1 MQSNVNASL
10 AAMRRLAERA
20 GARIQADPRDFLP
33 ALVRLQEAPPSPL
46 GRRVLAATLIF
57 LVAVLLWAA
66 FGRLDIIAVADG
78 RLVPDTYVKIVQ
90 PIDSGVVKEILVKEG
105 EAVKTGQV
113 LMRMDAALSESDL
126 KSLTA
131 DDKNKRIAL
140 RRIDAQLAG
149 APFTQRADEPAELF
163 AQVYAQYLANRQAY
177 DNALAQERATLEKA
191 KHDLAAA
198 EQVRKKLAQTLP
210 HYRAQEAAYA
220 KLTKDGF
227 AGSLMFTDKQRE
239 RIEHEQDLRAQEEM
253 IASARSTIA
262 QEEKKIAQIS
272 AEYRRQLQT
281 ERVDIASQ
289 LEKADQELAKQE
301 HRQEYLELRAP
312 QDGVVKDLATHTI
325 GTVTSPGTIMM
336 TLVPKD
342 ENLRAEV
349 WVKNDDIGF
358 VHTGAAGEDQARHLH
373 LPEVRHG
380 RGRSRACERG
390 LGRPE
395 RRPRHA
401 GAGEERRRAARLS
414 HPGEPEAP
422 VPRSRRRKI
431 PPRPRHAG
439 LRRNP
444 PGHAHRARIPAVA
457 GAKGLPRVGAR
468 ALAACAKR
476 RRRDWQS
483 PGLLARIQIDR
494 QCLPRPELGGQQF
507 PQTRGKGRQLDG
519 YRLPYEFGIDVKVG
533 MDQAIAHSRNRVPGR
548 LG

>member
-1 MQSNVNASL
+1 MQSRDNASL

-20 GARIQADPRDFLP
+20 GARIQADPREFLP
-33 ALVRLQEAPPSPL
+33 SLVRLQEAPPSPL

-105 EAVKTGQV
+105 EEVKTGQV

-177 DNALAQERATLEKA
+177 DNALGQERATLEKA

-220 KLTKDGF
+220 RLAKDGF

-272 AEYRRQLQT
+272 ADYRRQLQT

-289 LEKADQELAKQE
+289 LEKADEELAKQE

-358 VHTGAAGEDQARHLH
+358 VHKALPVKVKLATFTFQKYGMVEGEVANVSADSADQSAAPATQGPAKSASEALAYRTLVNLKHQFLEADGERFRLAPGMQVSAEIHLGTRTVLEYLLSPVQKAFH
-373 LPEVRHG
+373 E
-380 RGRSRACERG
+380 
-390 LGRPE
+390 
-395 RRPRHA
+395 
-401 GAGEERRRAARLS
+401 AAR
-414 HPGEPEAP
+414 E
-422 VPRSRRRKI
+422 R
-431 PPRPRHAG
+431 
-439 LRRNP
+439 
-444 PGHAHRARIPAVA
+444 
-457 GAKGLPRVGAR
+457 
-468 ALAACAKR
+468 
-476 RRRDWQS
+476 
-483 PGLLARIQIDR
+483 
-494 QCLPRPELGGQQF
+494 
-507 PQTRGKGRQLDG
+507 
-519 YRLPYEFGIDVKVG
+519 
-533 MDQAIAHSRNRVPGR
+533 
-548 LG
+548 